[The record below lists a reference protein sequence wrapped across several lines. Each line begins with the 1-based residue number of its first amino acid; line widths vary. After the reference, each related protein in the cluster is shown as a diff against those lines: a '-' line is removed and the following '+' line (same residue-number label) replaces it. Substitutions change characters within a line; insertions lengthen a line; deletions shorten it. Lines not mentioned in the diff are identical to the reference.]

1 MSDRSV
7 DFGFGSVKNVQRKHT
22 GNNGSISTNDLT
34 TPKSSDKNAP
44 PKKTNFQLNFGSV
57 SDRFK
62 EDFDWEDDDGDKISD
77 GDLDM
82 QDVFDNAL
90 NGKYKSMLD
99 AHSKGK
105 GYINKEFKKLGENA
119 WKIGK
124 YIKSNDEMF
133 QYKISQSPNRF
144 KNQEE
149 IDAWKG
155 EYSAGLKKLRGEFYN
170 SWVEAKTSVYVNER
184 GDKRGVKQAL
194 YLTGD
199 AKLQTKAKFK
209 TASFLKTLGLGEPGQ
224 NIAVDKDTYE
234 ASFIGGMRGI
244 AGQNIYATE
253 NEEGG
258 YDQVEVNDRMDEKY
272 MRDVLNPIIHNW
284 VNKGITFFNSG
295 EDGIEKNTNQ
305 TNTMALIDDTVD
317 FISKK
322 GTGGERSKE
331 MQKIA
336 KQMKKEMTGL
346 EYKAKKTYIVKNQVN
361 WDKMTSSLGFYGSQH
376 VYNKH
381 KEYFNKPK
389 YYIGKTYDEK
399 QAAMSKSNNQVA
411 NRLRIH
417 NEYKLTQSS
426 VRDEAYKR
434 LTQDL
439 DFELNENTG
448 AITASNTEADR
459 KAMVYKHLRNAG
471 GGIRTRDQVLKSIR
485 KEWGKTTYGVQP
497 GVRSVE
503 YTRFN
508 PAYYEGEMGYSRGA
522 GNLDVYSPEQVF
534 VKNEGYSWTQMVNAY
549 NDVKHQY
556 KVSFGKADMKNVSDY
571 TTLVNGIGYR
581 ESDRIEH
588 EIVDLN
594 LDNIKTDEV
603 NVILDMVNNKDWEMF
618 SPDIYISDNPY
629 DRTINKDEIKEAS
642 LGSNDG
648 TYNDKGDWNP
658 RMGIDEKAED
668 EDKDYYSYKSQYKY
682 FKEFFKDVDRKKL
695 FNVQFSRESP
705 LRGKSF
711 YEFIQINENQEPVKV
726 NGKVKRLSMYI
737 DKKLA
742 DSYNESFAKS
752 TSTSPSDWSFS
763 IDGVWDMA
771 HAQKDKAENLQIMN
785 NDGDKYATGLFWDAT
800 VDNGEGQPKG
810 AFSPRS
816 LYIGPSDGVSII
828 DAEEL
833 VIKYLDNIKR

>member
-34 TPKSSDKNAP
+34 TQRSSDKNAP

-57 SDRFK
+57 SDGFK
-62 EDFDWEDDDGDKISD
+62 GGFDWEDDKGKAISD
-77 GDLDM
+77 GTLDM

-90 NGKYKSMLD
+90 NGQYKSMLNS
-99 AHSKGK
+99 HSKGK

-119 WKIGK
+119 WKIGS
-124 YIKSNDEMF
+124 YIKSNDEMY
-133 QYKISQSPNRF
+133 QYKISQGPNRF

-149 IDAWKG
+149 MDAWSS
-155 EYSAGLKKLRGEFYN
+155 EYYAGLNKLRGEFYN
-170 SWVEAKTSVYVNER
+170 SWVEAKTSVYVNEKGENR
-184 GDKRGVKQAL
+184 GTKQAL

-199 AKLQTKAKFK
+199 AKLQTKGKFK
-209 TASFLKTLGLGEPGQ
+209 RASFLKTLGLGEPGQ
-224 NIAVDKDTYE
+224 NIAVDDDTWE
-234 ASFIGGMRGI
+234 ASFIGGSRGL

-253 NEEGG
+253 NAEGG

-272 MRDVLNPIIHNW
+272 MRDLLNPIIHNW
-284 VNKGITFFNSG
+284 VNKGVTFFNSG

-305 TNTMALIDDTVD
+305 TNTMALIDDTVN
-317 FISKK
+317 FISKN
-322 GTGGERSKE
+322 GTGGESSKE

-336 KQMKKEMTGL
+336 TRMKKEMTGL
-346 EYKAKKTYIVKNQVN
+346 EYKAKKTYIVKNLVN

-411 NRLRIH
+411 SRLRIH
-417 NEYKLTQSS
+417 KEYKLTQTS

-439 DFELNENTG
+439 DFELNEDTG
-448 AITASNTEADR
+448 VITASNTEGDR

-471 GGIRTRDQVLKSIR
+471 GGIRSRDQVLKSIR
-485 KEWGKTTYGVQP
+485 QEWGKTTYGQ
-497 GVRSVE
+497 SVK
-503 YTRFN
+503 FN
-508 PAYYEGEMGYSRGA
+508 PGYYEGREKGSVGYSGRDEYPGPR
-522 GNLDVYSPEQVF
+522 VYE
-534 VKNEGYSWTQMVNAY
+534 KNMGYSWTQMVNAY

-571 TTLVNGIGYR
+571 TTLVNGIGFN

-594 LDNIKTDEV
+594 VDNIKTDEV
-603 NVILDMVNNKDWEMF
+603 NVILDMVNNKDWKMF

-629 DRTINKDEIKEAS
+629 DRTINKDDIKEAS
-642 LGSNDG
+642 LGDDDG

-658 RMGIDEKAED
+658 RMGKDDKPEG

-682 FKEFFKDVDRKKL
+682 FKEFFKDADKKKL

-705 LRGKSF
+705 LKGKSF

-742 DSYNESFAKS
+742 DRYNESFAKS

-763 IDGVWDMA
+763 IDGVWDME